1 MAIPISY
8 NWRNLVA
15 RKTTTAMTALGIALT
30 VAVLL
35 SAMALVEGL
44 RASLASSGHP
54 LELIVMRRGGTAEL
68 NSVITRQVF
77 QDLKFKPGIA
87 RGRTGEPLASLEVL
101 TVIILESP
109 QNPAGININLRGVTA
124 VAFEMREP
132 ARIVEGRMF
141 AAGQREVVVGRG
153 LANRYPDARIGG
165 KMKFGRGEWTVV
177 GVLDAAGTA
186 ADSEIFAELN
196 LLASDQDRSD
206 ALSSVLVRAADAAA
220 VEPLIKDLEND
231 RRLNAT
237 AVKSKEYF
245 EQQTA
250 AGQPIQF
257 LGTAVSLIMAIGS
270 CFAAMNTMYAAVSR
284 RASEIGTLRVL
295 GFSRL
300 GILTSFLLESLL
312 LALAGGVLGVLLV
325 LPLSGVQAGIG
336 NFVTFSESTFRFRVS
351 PQIMMTGVAFALVLG
366 AIGGLFPAAAAARKQ
381 ILTALREI

>member
-8 NWRNLVA
+8 NWRNLTA
-15 RKTTTAMTALGIALT
+15 RKATTLMTALGIALT

-35 SAMALVEGL
+35 SAMALIEGL
-44 RASLASSGHP
+44 RTSLALSGHP

-68 NSVITRQVF
+68 NSVITRPVF

-87 RGRTGEPLASLEVL
+87 RARSGEPMASLEL
-101 TVIILESP
+101 ITVIILESP
-109 QNPAGININLRGVTA
+109 ENPAGININLRGVTR
-124 VAFEMREP
+124 VGFEMREP
-132 ARIVEGRMF
+132 ARLVEGRMF
-141 AAGQREVVVGRG
+141 APGQREVVAGRG
-153 LANRYPDARIGG
+153 IARRYPAARLGG
-165 KMKFGRGEWTVV
+165 KMRFGRGEWTVV
-177 GVLDAAGTA
+177 GVLDAGGTA
-186 ADSEIFAELN
+186 SDSEIFADLN
-196 LLASDQDRSD
+196 LLASDQDRPE

-231 RRLNAT
+231 RRLNVT
-237 AVKSKEYF
+237 AVKSKDYF
-245 EQQTA
+245 EQQTQ

-257 LGTAVSLIMAIGS
+257 LGAAVSLIMAIGS

-284 RASEIGTLRVL
+284 RAAEIGTLRVL

-300 GILTSFLLESLL
+300 GILGSFLIESLL

-325 LPLSGVQAGIG
+325 LPLSGVEAGIG

-351 PQIMMTGVAFALVLG
+351 PQIMATGVAFALVLG
-366 AIGGLFPAAAAARKQ
+366 AIGGLFPAASAARKP